1 MTTTQLTDT
10 TAIVT
15 GASRGFG
22 RAISLAL
29 TAHGASVVG
38 VARDETA
45 LKALYGQLGASFTG
59 VVADVTD
66 ESHAPLRIAEHQPRL
81 LGRNAGATPHPAAI
95 QDQTWESFSTNWDT
109 DVRHAFEFT
118 KAAIE
123 APLAPGSTVISVSS
137 GAAKMGSPL
146 SGGYAGAKAMV
157 AFISQYARAES
168 ERRSL
173 GIRFVSVLPKLT
185 AVTGLGATFVD
196 AYAAYSGMDRQSY
209 LDRQGPALTPAL
221 TAEQVGHAVVELTD
235 PVATPAS
242 SYLLTADGLRAVG

>member
-29 TAHGASVVG
+29 AAHGASVVG

-45 LKALYGQLGASFTG
+45 LKELDGLLGPSFTG
-59 VVADVTD
+59 VAADVTD
-66 ESHAPLRIAEHQPRL
+66 ESLACRLIADHRPQL
-81 LGRNAGATPHPAAI
+81 LVLNAGATPQPAAV
-95 QDQTWESFSTNWDT
+95 QDHTWESFSTNWNT

-118 KAAIE
+118 KAALE
-123 APLAPGSTVISVSS
+123 APLPPGSTVISVSS
-137 GAAKMGSPL
+137 GAARMGSPL

-157 AFISQYARAES
+157 AFISDYARAES
-168 ERRSL
+168 ERHSL
-173 GIRFVSVLPKLT
+173 DIRFVSVLPKLT
-185 AVTGLGATFVD
+185 AATGLGATFVD

-209 LDRQGPALTPAL
+209 LDQQGLAL
-221 TAEQVGHAVVELTD
+221 TAEQVGAAVVELTD
-235 PVATPAS
+235 PSATPAS
-242 SYLLTADGLRAVG
+242 SYLLTADGLKAMG

>member
-45 LKALYGQLGASFTG
+45 LKELAGLIGPSFTG
-59 VVADVTD
+59 VAADVTVASIA
-66 ESHAPLRIAEHQPRL
+66 SHLIAGLRPQL
-81 LGRNAGATPHPAAI
+81 LVLNAGATPHPAAI
-95 QDQTWESFSTNWDT
+95 QDHTWESFSTNWHT

-118 KAAIE
+118 KAALE
-123 APLAPGSTVISVSS
+123 APLPSGSTVISVSS
-137 GAAKMGSPL
+137 GAARMGSPL

-157 AFISQYARAES
+157 AFISDYARAES

-185 AVTGLGATFVD
+185 AATGLGATFVD
-196 AYAAYSGMDRQSY
+196 AYAAYSGIDRPSY
-209 LDRQGPALTPAL
+209 LERQGQAL
-221 TAEQVGHAVVELTD
+221 TAEQVGAAVVELTD
-235 PVATPAS
+235 PVATSAA
-242 SYLLTADGLRAVG
+242 SYLLTADGLKPLG

>member
-45 LKALYGQLGASFTG
+45 LKDLYGQLGPSFTG
-59 VVADVTD
+59 VAADVTD
-66 ESHAPLRIAEHQPRL
+66 ESLAHLLIAEHQPQL
-81 LGRNAGATPHPAAI
+81 LVLNAGATPHPAAI
-95 QDQTWESFSTNWDT
+95 QDQTWETFSANWNT

-118 KAAIE
+118 KAALE
-123 APLAPGSTVISVSS
+123 APLRPGSTVISVSS
-137 GAAKMGSPL
+137 GAARMGSPL

-157 AFISQYARAES
+157 AFISDYARAES

-185 AVTGLGATFVD
+185 AATGLGATFVD
-196 AYAAYSGMDRQSY
+196 AYAAYSGIDRQTY
-209 LDRQGPALTPAL
+209 LDRQGPALS
-221 TAEQVGHAVVELTD
+221 AEQVGDAVVELTD
-235 PVATPAS
+235 PVATDAA
-242 SYLLTADGLRAVG
+242 SYLLTADGLKAVG

>member
-1 MTTTQLTDT
+1 MTSTQLTGT

-22 RAISLAL
+22 RAITLAL

-45 LKALYGQLGASFTG
+45 LKELAGKLGPSFTG
-59 VVADVTD
+59 VAADVTD
-66 ESHAPLRIAEHQPRL
+66 EALAGRLIADHRPQL
-81 LGRNAGATPHPAAI
+81 LVLNAGATPHPAAV
-95 QDQTWESFSTNWDT
+95 QDHTWESFSVNWDT

-118 KAAIE
+118 KAALE
-123 APLAPGSTVISVSS
+123 APLRPGSTVISVSS
-137 GAAKMGSPL
+137 GAARMGSPL

-157 AFISQYARAES
+157 AFISDYARAES

-185 AVTGLGATFVD
+185 AATGLGATFVD
-196 AYAAYSGMDRQSY
+196 AYAAYSGIDRQTY
-209 LDRQGPALTPAL
+209 LDRQGPALS
-221 TAEQVGHAVVELTD
+221 AEQVGDAVVELTD
-235 PVATPAS
+235 PVATDAA
-242 SYLLTADGLRAVG
+242 SYLLTADGLKAVG

>member
-10 TAIVT
+10 IAIVT
-15 GASRGFG
+15 GASRGLG

-45 LKALYGQLGASFTG
+45 LKELAGLLGPSFTG
-59 VVADVTD
+59 VAADVTD
-66 ESHAPLRIAEHQPRL
+66 ASLASRVIAAHQPQL
-81 LGRNAGATPHPAAI
+81 LVLNAGATPRPAAI
-95 QDQTWESFSTNWDT
+95 QDQTWQSFSTNWNT

-118 KAAIE
+118 KAALE

-137 GAAKMGSPL
+137 GAARMGSPL

-157 AFISQYARAES
+157 AFISDYARAES

-185 AVTGLGATFVD
+185 PATGLGAAFVD
-196 AYAAYSGMDRQSY
+196 AYAAYSGTDRQTY
-209 LDRQGPALTPAL
+209 LERQGPALTS
-221 TAEQVGHAVVELTD
+221 EQVGAAVVELTD
-235 PVATPAS
+235 PGATPAA
-242 SYLLTADGLRAVG
+242 SYLLTADGLKAVG

>member
-10 TAIVT
+10 IAIVT
-15 GASRGFG
+15 GATRGFG

-45 LKALYGQLGASFTG
+45 LKELSGLLGLSFTG
-59 VVADVTD
+59 VAADVTD
-66 ESHAPLRIAEHQPRL
+66 ASLASRVIADHQPQL
-81 LGRNAGATPHPAAI
+81 LVLNAGATPLPAAI
-95 QDQTWESFSTNWDT
+95 QDQTWQSFSTNWNT

-118 KAAIE
+118 KAALE

-137 GAAKMGSPL
+137 GAARMGSPL

-157 AFISQYARAES
+157 AFISDYARAES

-173 GIRFVSVLPKLT
+173 GIRSVSVLPKLT
-185 AVTGLGATFVD
+185 PATDLGAAFVD
-196 AYAAYSGMDRQSY
+196 AYAAYSGTDRQTY
-209 LDRQGPALTPAL
+209 LERQGPSL
-221 TAEQVGHAVVELTD
+221 TAEQVGAAVVELTD
-235 PVATPAS
+235 PGATPAA
-242 SYLLTADGLRAVG
+242 SYLLTAGGLKAVG

>member
-1 MTTTQLTDT
+1 MTTTQLTAT

-38 VARDETA
+38 VARDGTA
-45 LKALYGQLGASFTG
+45 LKELSGLLGPAFTG
-59 VVADVTD
+59 VAADVTD
-66 ESHAPLRIAEHQPRL
+66 ASLAHRLIADHRPQL
-81 LGRNAGATPHPAAI
+81 LVLNAGATPRPAAI
-95 QDQTWESFSTNWDT
+95 QDHTWESFSTNWNT

-118 KAAIE
+118 TAALE

-137 GAAKMGSPL
+137 GAARMGSPL

-157 AFISQYARAES
+157 AFISDYARAEA

-173 GIRFVSVLPKLT
+173 DIRFVSVLPKLT
-185 AVTGLGATFVD
+185 AATGLGATFVD
-196 AYAAYSGMDRQSY
+196 AYAAYSGMDRQTY
-209 LDRQGPALTPAL
+209 LERQGPALS
-221 TAEQVGHAVVELTD
+221 AEQVGDAVVELTD
-235 PVATPAS
+235 PGTTPAS
-242 SYLLTADGLRAVG
+242 SYLLTADGLKAVG

>member
-45 LKALYGQLGASFTG
+45 LKALYGQLGPSFTG
-59 VVADVTD
+59 VAADVTD
-66 ESHAPLRIAEHQPRL
+66 ESLAHLLIAEHQPQL
-81 LGRNAGATPHPAAI
+81 LVLNAGATPHPAAI
-95 QDQTWESFSTNWDT
+95 QDQTWETFSTNWNT

-157 AFISQYARAES
+157 AFISQYAQAES

-185 AVTGLGATFVD
+185 AATGLGATFVD
-196 AYAAYSGMDRQSY
+196 AYAAYSGMDPQSY
-209 LDRQGPALTPAL
+209 LDRLGPALS
-221 TAEQVGHAVVELTD
+221 AEQVGDAVVELTD
-235 PVATPAS
+235 PVATDAA
-242 SYLLTADGLRAVG
+242 SYLLTADGLKAVG